1 MFEQHETSP
10 EIVLDRAFSN
20 CVTSRLLCCR
30 QIGLHLKYGAWCK
43 SNVPPAKLQLTEAT
57 RKYRPNNR
65 RQNRTGYVDHDVFE
79 GLPVRHWRRDFVT
92 VAPPP
97 PSQDSP
103 ASQNDVWAVELP
115 YGMPKDS
122 HLLPQHSQDLLRAAR
137 SGRIYKRPAPPE
149 EEEVDADA
157 ILGDKTD
164 KKEDDPKNTGFTAR
178 AWKLIPRHLEGL
190 DVEYL
195 AKRRKGIVT
204 VTKKSASNAPP
215 VMTKAT
221 VKRMDAAGNEYVQDI
236 VVPQGQP
243 VDGEVLSQRVI
254 KEPNSATL
262 GDGSLIP
269 SKRKLPPPRKKSKGT
284 GKSKKKKVEHSKASQ
299 LGGAP
304 DSVPGMVMDHH
315 VCLQYV
321 FFRHMY

>member
-1 MFEQHETSP
+1 
-10 EIVLDRAFSN
+10 
-20 CVTSRLLCCR
+20 
-30 QIGLHLKYGAWCK
+30 
-43 SNVPPAKLQLTEAT
+43 
-57 RKYRPNNR
+57 
-65 RQNRTGYVDHDVFE
+65 
-79 GLPVRHWRRDFVT
+79 
-92 VAPPP
+92 
-97 PSQDSP
+97 
-103 ASQNDVWAVELP
+103 
-115 YGMPKDS
+115 MPKDS

-254 KEPNSATL
+254 KEPNSTTL

-284 GKSKKKKVEHSKASQ
+284 GKSKKKKLEPSKASQ

-304 DSVPGMVMDHH
+304 DSVPGMVTDHH
-315 VCLQYV
+315 VRL
-321 FFRHMY
+321 

>member
-1 MFEQHETSP
+1 VSFK
-10 EIVLDRAFSN
+10 D
-20 CVTSRLLCCR
+20 
-30 QIGLHLKYGAWCK
+30 GAWGK
-43 SNVPPAKLQLTEAT
+43 SNDPLPANLQLAKM
-57 RKYRPNNR
+57 RPKKYRPNNR

-97 PSQDSP
+97 PSQDNP
-103 ASQNDVWAVELP
+103 ASQNDVWAIELP

-157 ILGDKTD
+157 ILGDKAD
-164 KKEDDPKNTGFTAR
+164 KKDEDPKNTGFTAR
-178 AWKLIPRHLEGL
+178 AWKLIPRHLEGP

-195 AKRRKGIVT
+195 AKRRKGVVT
-204 VTKKSASNAPP
+204 VSKKSANSAPQ

-221 VKRMDAAGNEYVQDI
+221 VKRMDAAGNEYVQDV

-254 KEPNSATL
+254 QNPNGPAL
-262 GDGSLIP
+262 ADGSLVP
-269 SKRKLPPPRKKSKGT
+269 SKRKIPPPRKKSKGT
-284 GKSKKKKVEHSKASQ
+284 GKSKKKKVSPPTSVPQ
-299 LGGAP
+299 DNGAP
-304 DSVPGMVMDHH
+304 ESSEGAGVGTDYNVSLEYGSSDTVTD
-315 VCLQYV
+315 
-321 FFRHMY
+321 